1 MFDYET
7 VCASNALQIT
17 IRELLTFV
25 SKTRVSKV
33 FWGQSKNEIKFGG
46 TCTGKLKLDTK
57 MWGLYS
63 SIVVNCTNR
72 HSVLDTEVTS
82 EIYKAG
88 AT

>member
-1 MFDYET
+1 MLIPTDLT
-7 VCASNALQIT
+7 TRLSVLQI
-17 IRELLTFV
+17 
-25 SKTRVSKV
+25 
-33 FWGQSKNEIKFGG
+33 FWIPFIIAHPMFAFTPVIAK
-46 TCTGKLKLDTK
+46 CTGKLKLDTK

-88 AT
+88 TT